1 MHAYPIFLTAA
12 AYAVVRGVTLLA
24 SLRNHRQLPV
34 PSRNL
39 MAACVVTGL
48 LLAGAY
54 LAYQILPYFVLREGI
69 LAGESTSV
77 EAGERDRVFF
87 VSGWSAPRTEGLV
100 TARVTQGPRGVIRIP
115 LPEARQYSLILRL
128 DPVSSAKPSSV
139 SLLLNRNLLGHLRL
153 SLDPSRVGSYRISLP
168 RNMARVGRNE
178 LVLVADETVPAG
190 GADPRY
196 RWMDPSTPIAI
207 RLWYVRVLPEGGS

>member
-1 MHAYPIFLTAA
+1 
-12 AYAVVRGVTLLA
+12 
-24 SLRNHRQLPV
+24 
-34 PSRNL
+34 
-39 MAACVVTGL
+39 
-48 LLAGAY
+48 
-54 LAYQILPYFVLREGI
+54 
-69 LAGESTSV
+69 
-77 EAGERDRVFF
+77 
-87 VSGWSAPRTEGLV
+87 
-100 TARVTQGPRGVIRIP
+100 
-115 LPEARQYSLILRL
+115 
-128 DPVSSAKPSSV
+128 VSSAKPSNV